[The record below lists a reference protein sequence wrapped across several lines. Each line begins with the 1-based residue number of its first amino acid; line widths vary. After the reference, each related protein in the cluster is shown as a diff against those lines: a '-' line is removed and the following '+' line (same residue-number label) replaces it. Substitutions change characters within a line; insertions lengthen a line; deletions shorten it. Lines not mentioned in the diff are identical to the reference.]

1 MNFCLTCY
9 RTVGVIAVYCKY
21 KKSSH
26 FSTLLLT
33 FKQVVFSGYVY
44 NTPVSLFKLIFLY
57 YLYLRNYTLRWV
69 LNYCFYYLKH
79 NLVFLLFFLLTR
91 YNAVDIF
98 LSTDI
103 CLTTTHYYFLYTIY
117 III

>member
-26 FSTLLLT
+26 FSTLSLI

-44 NTPVSLFKLIFLY
+44 DMPVSLFKLIFLY
-57 YLYLRNYTLRWV
+57 YLYLRNYTLGWV
-69 LNYCFYYLKH
+69 LNYCFYYLKTY
-79 NLVFLLFFLLTR
+79 FGFF
-91 YNAVDIF
+91 VIF
-98 LSTDI
+98 FI
-103 CLTTTHYYFLYTIY
+103 NKV
-117 III
+117 